1 MQLHLLK
8 IQQAQQVQQ
17 LKSNIVGT
25 YPVYDG

>member
-8 IQQAQQVQQ
+8 IQQVQQVQH